1 MQNSRRAP
9 KGPATQGDGA
19 AGSGAQGSGAGTLV
33 TVMNIKK
40 KLLNP
45 FVLGAQGFIAGAI
58 LFWSTHPAE
67 SSAPPPAS
75 AQVPVVQQ
83 IAGI

>member
-1 MQNSRRAP
+1 
-9 KGPATQGDGA
+9 
-19 AGSGAQGSGAGTLV
+19 
-33 TVMNIKK
+33 MNIKK

-45 FVLGAQGFIAGAI
+45 FVLCGQGFVAGAI
-58 LFWSTHPAE
+58 LFWSTHAAE
-67 SSAPPPAS
+67 SDLPQPPAT